1 MIKINVIILKE
12 KLLLK
17 NFMEKLKNK
26 FYDILNFKNLKNNF
40 YILIFFDINSD
51 VLKKIF
57 INIIIF

>member
-1 MIKINVIILKE
+1 
-12 KLLLK
+12 
-17 NFMEKLKNK
+17 MEKLKNK

-57 INIIIF
+57 INIIIFLIFEYLNS